1 MADNTL
7 NVLPGSTDFE
17 KLEYLC
23 KRTFKAQA
31 VWFLNATWNTIGQQE
46 AENLWNYVHKAQEI
60 DIDHKE
66 QGTHLDELQAHRL
79 LESFDETMTV
89 REMRTYL
96 RQHGAIGDRVKS
108 VPLTHWWIAKYGE
121 DWEKLVNASQG
132 DNKEELEEAQRRLDA
147 VQAAFE
153 AAAQRAKEAA
163 AAVQE
168 AKQREAEAHAA
179 ADLAKQREAESHAA
193 KAELEAALAELK
205 AQEDAYNNKTQELKQ
220 KSEEGGVVSRNRAK
234 AAKAQV
240 ARDREADAHAAEAPF
255 KAAQEE
261 LEAAL
266 AEMKAQEDAYNNK
279 TAQLKQQ
286 SEEGGVVS
294 RNRAKVQL
302 DAHLAEDPLPL
313 RRAKLTTE
321 AARKKAEKARA
332 PFEAATQIAVAA
344 RAEADAAVEEA
355 ARLVA
360 DAEAFLEEVRN
371 RPGSAKGTFWWMD
384 RELTTQELKQQS
396 EEGGVVSRNRAKVQ
410 LDAHLAEDPLPLRR
424 AKITQE
430 AAVKKAERAT
440 KAAAEATAASEAA
453 AAEAAKATQRSLDAK
468 QAAEDAVQ
476 AAHVEVKAAEDYLQE
491 VKSKPGQAFGAIWWI
506 ERELIEAKKYMPT
519 SKGGIAK

>member
-1 MADNTL
+1 
-7 NVLPGSTDFE
+7 
-17 KLEYLC
+17 
-23 KRTFKAQA
+23 
-31 VWFLNATWNTIGQQE
+31 
-46 AENLWNYVHKAQEI
+46 
-60 DIDHKE
+60 
-66 QGTHLDELQAHRL
+66 LDELQAHRL

-234 AAKAQV
+234 
-240 ARDREADAHAAEAPF
+240 
-255 KAAQEE
+255 
-261 LEAAL
+261 
-266 AEMKAQEDAYNNK
+266 
-279 TAQLKQQ
+279 
-286 SEEGGVVS
+286 
-294 RNRAKVQL
+294 
-302 DAHLAEDPLPL
+302 
-313 RRAKLTTE
+313 
-321 AARKKAEKARA
+321 
-332 PFEAATQIAVAA
+332 
-344 RAEADAAVEEA
+344 
-355 ARLVA
+355 
-360 DAEAFLEEVRN
+360 
-371 RPGSAKGTFWWMD
+371 
-384 RELTTQELKQQS
+384 
-396 EEGGVVSRNRAKVQ
+396 VQ

>member
-1 MADNTL
+1 MAQAINDLT
-7 NVLPGSTDFE
+7 GTDGE
-17 KLEYLC
+17 KLAQLC
-23 KRTFKAQA
+23 AKTYKEQA
-31 VWFLNATWNTIGQQE
+31 VWFLNAFFTKYESEG
-46 AENLWNYVHKAQEI
+46 ENLWNFVAKMVDI
-60 DIDHKE
+60 DIEKRE
-66 QGTHLDELQAHRL
+66 AGSSLNELEMHRF
-79 LESFDETMTV
+79 LEAFNETMTV
-89 REMRTYL
+89 LAMRSKLRET
-96 RQHGAIGDRVKS
+96 GAITDRPKN
-108 VPLTHWWIAKYGE
+108 VPLTHYLLFKYGV
-121 DWEKLVNASQG
+121 DWKVLVNAPQG
-132 DNKEELEEAQRRLDA
+132 DNQAAIDEAQAKLDA
-147 VQAAFE
+147 VLAAY
-153 AAAQRAKEAA
+153 
-163 AAVQE
+163 
-168 AKQREAEAHAA
+168 
-179 ADLAKQREAESHAA
+179 
-193 KAELEAALAELK
+193 
-205 AQEDAYNNKTQELKQ
+205 EDC
-220 KSEEGGVVSRNRAK
+220 R
-234 AAKAQV
+234 AKAQV

-384 RELTTQELKQQS
+384 RELTE
-396 EEGGVVSRNRAKVQ
+396 
-410 LDAHLAEDPLPLRR
+410 
-424 AKITQE
+424 I
-430 AAVKKAERAT
+430 
-440 KAAAEATAASEAA
+440 
-453 AAEAAKATQRSLDAK
+453 
-468 QAAEDAVQ
+468 
-476 AAHVEVKAAEDYLQE
+476 
-491 VKSKPGQAFGAIWWI
+491 
-506 ERELIEAKKYMPT
+506 KKYKPT
-519 SKGGIAK
+519 SRGGIAKYFT

>member
-132 DNKEELEEAQRRLDA
+132 DNREEIEKAQAMVDEMN
-147 VQAAFE
+147 AAFE
-153 AAAQRAKEAA
+153 D
-163 AAVQE
+163 
-168 AKQREAEAHAA
+168 
-179 ADLAKQREAESHAA
+179 AD
-193 KAELEAALAELK
+193 
-205 AQEDAYNNKTQELKQ
+205 
-220 KSEEGGVVSRNRAK
+220 
-234 AAKAQV
+234 AKAQV
-240 ARDREADAHAAEAPF
+240 AAAALREAQAREAESVAAAQAAKAAEDEAKAREQDAVAREQEALAREADAREAEAPF

-279 TAQLKQQ
+279 TA
-286 SEEGGVVS
+286 
-294 RNRAKVQL
+294 
-302 DAHLAEDPLPL
+302 
-313 RRAKLTTE
+313 
-321 AARKKAEKARA
+321 
-332 PFEAATQIAVAA
+332 
-344 RAEADAAVEEA
+344 
-355 ARLVA
+355 
-360 DAEAFLEEVRN
+360 
-371 RPGSAKGTFWWMD
+371 
-384 RELTTQELKQQS
+384 ELKQQS

>member
-1 MADNTL
+1 MAQAINDLT
-7 NVLPGSTDFE
+7 GTDGE
-17 KLEYLC
+17 KLAQLC
-23 KRTFKAQA
+23 AKTYKEQA
-31 VWFLNATWNTIGQQE
+31 VWFLNAFFTKYESEG
-46 AENLWNYVHKAQEI
+46 ENLWNFVAKMVDI
-60 DIDHKE
+60 DIEKRE
-66 QGTHLDELQAHRL
+66 AGSSLNELEMHRF
-79 LESFDETMTV
+79 LEAFNETMTV
-89 REMRTYL
+89 LAMRSKLRET
-96 RQHGAIGDRVKS
+96 GAITDRPKN
-108 VPLTHWWIAKYGE
+108 VPLTHYLLFKYGV
-121 DWEKLVNASQG
+121 DWKVLVNAPQG
-132 DNKEELEEAQRRLDA
+132 DNQAAIDEAQAKLDA
-147 VQAAFE
+147 VLAAY
-153 AAAQRAKEAA
+153 
-163 AAVQE
+163 
-168 AKQREAEAHAA
+168 
-179 ADLAKQREAESHAA
+179 
-193 KAELEAALAELK
+193 
-205 AQEDAYNNKTQELKQ
+205 EDC
-220 KSEEGGVVSRNRAK
+220 R
-234 AAKAQV
+234 AKAQV

-279 TAQLKQQ
+279 TAQ
-286 SEEGGVVS
+286 
-294 RNRAKVQL
+294 
-302 DAHLAEDPLPL
+302 
-313 RRAKLTTE
+313 
-321 AARKKAEKARA
+321 
-332 PFEAATQIAVAA
+332 
-344 RAEADAAVEEA
+344 
-355 ARLVA
+355 
-360 DAEAFLEEVRN
+360 
-371 RPGSAKGTFWWMD
+371 
-384 RELTTQELKQQS
+384 LKQQS